1 MRKILSSARGFSNLL
16 AAGLLGLVVLACDQ
30 PTATVNDLGKPL
42 PTQAASTPVP
52 NQPTPTPPK
61 VDPRRT
67 DLARV
72 VVGKMA
78 PDFVLEDLDRHKV
91 RLSDLRGKQNVVLVF
106 YRGFF

>member
-1 MRKILSSARGFSNLL
+1 MLSTFRKARCL
-16 AAGLLGLVVLACDQ
+16 AGLLASGIVGLVLVACDQ

-67 DLARV
+67 DLARI

-91 RLSDLRGKQNVVLVF
+91 ILSDFRGKQNVILVF